1 MPNGK
6 IYIGTDGGGLNV
18 YNKKTE
24 LIEHKSLHKIIPSK
38 IIRTLEV
45 IGNKLVVGTYGDGLY
60 ILDTENNQVKYIK
73 IRANQGSDVPIN
85 CLKVDKQGNIW
96 IGTNG
101 EGVFIYETSTTKPTF
116 D

>member
-24 LIEHKSLHKIIPSK
+24 LIEHKSIHKLIPSK

-45 IGNKLVVGTYGDGLY
+45 IGNKLVVGTYGDGMY
-60 ILDTENNQVKYIK
+60 ILNRK
-73 IRANQGSDVPIN
+73 
-85 CLKVDKQGNIW
+85 
-96 IGTNG
+96 
-101 EGVFIYETSTTKPTF
+101 
-116 D
+116 